1 MVSRNIKNIVTE
13 SFWMA
18 IDAIRKNKLRSSLT
32 LLGISIG
39 VFSVIGVMTAI
50 RTLESSIASGLN
62 VFATNTFVIQKY
74 PEVNFG
80 SNREYRKRKNIDFSQ
95 YQKFKSRSIL
105 PILVSVLE
113 GSSVRNVRY
122 KDRIVKNYVDL
133 IGGDDGTIR
142 FYNTYISDGRNFI
155 EDDIHFKRNVCV
167 LGMDVV
173 DRLFPFED
181 PISKKIKVDGL
192 DYFVIGVT
200 ERQGEA
206 FGQSKDNF
214 IAIPISTYLERF
226 SEKWTTLSI
235 HVESSSESTFEKT
248 KDEAIGL
255 MRSIRK
261 VKPEDDN
268 DFEVWRAF
276 TPSELLPQ
284 LSYFGI
290 NADEQI
296 DQLTDPLQDSFENAV
311 SEAANA
317 TNVIP
322 SLADTVALGQKGLKS
337 LANKLEAQSK
347 SVNSLV
353 NKMNDLNRKI
363 TEGTNLLKDA
373 MTYGPL
379 SLDAHLIGPDLQLR
393 SNSEFVDAVDRA
405 LSDATDPNRP
415 TFGPPAAKDIAAS
428 QGSIEAA
435 LRGEAPIVQ
444 NTTMWFGIVLTIQA
458 ENKTALGNQMNTI
471 ANFLSIDDSP
481 IDLDKTDQLTNLF
494 G

>member
-1 MVSRNIKNIVTE
+1 MGSRSIKNIVNE

-74 PEVNFG
+74 PEISFG

-95 YQKFKSRSIL
+95 YQKFKSRSTL

-113 GSSVRNVRY
+113 GTDVRNVRY

-142 FYNTYISDGRNFI
+142 FYNTYLSDGRNFI
-155 EDDIHFKRNVCV
+155 DDDIHFGRNVCV

-181 PISKKIKVDGL
+181 PISKKIKIDGL
-192 DYFVIGVT
+192 EYFVIGVT

-226 SEKWTTLSI
+226 SDKWTTLSI

-268 DFEVWRAF
+268 DFEVITNTEMIEQFSGFTSGVKLFALCVSVIALVVAGIGIMNIMLVSVTERIKEIGIRKAIGATKKDILTQFLMEAVFLSEFGGIVGIIMGIVGGNMVAIIFNIPAVIPIDWAVIGLVVCSAIGIGFGIYPAWRAA
-276 TPSELLPQ
+276 Q
-284 LSYFGI
+284 L
-290 NADEQI
+290 
-296 DQLTDPLQDSFENAV
+296 DPIESLRFE
-311 SEAANA
+311 
-317 TNVIP
+317 
-322 SLADTVALGQKGLKS
+322 
-337 LANKLEAQSK
+337 
-347 SVNSLV
+347 
-353 NKMNDLNRKI
+353 
-363 TEGTNLLKDA
+363 
-373 MTYGPL
+373 
-379 SLDAHLIGPDLQLR
+379 
-393 SNSEFVDAVDRA
+393 
-405 LSDATDPNRP
+405 
-415 TFGPPAAKDIAAS
+415 
-428 QGSIEAA
+428 
-435 LRGEAPIVQ
+435 
-444 NTTMWFGIVLTIQA
+444 
-458 ENKTALGNQMNTI
+458 
-471 ANFLSIDDSP
+471 
-481 IDLDKTDQLTNLF
+481 
-494 G
+494 

>member
-1 MVSRNIKNIVTE
+1 MVSRNIKNIITE

-142 FYNTYISDGRNFI
+142 FYNTYLSDGRNFI

-226 SEKWTTLSI
+226 SDKWTTLSI

-261 VKPEDDN
+261 VNPEDDN
-268 DFEVWRAF
+268 DFEVVTNTEMIEQFSGFTSGVKLFALCVSVIALVVAGIGIMNIMLVSVTERIKEIGIRKAIGATKKDILTQFLMEAIFLSEFGGIVGIVIGVAGGNMVAIIFNIPAVIPIDWAVIGLVVCSAIGIGFGIYPAWRAA
-276 TPSELLPQ
+276 Q
-284 LSYFGI
+284 L
-290 NADEQI
+290 
-296 DQLTDPLQDSFENAV
+296 DPIESLRFE
-311 SEAANA
+311 
-317 TNVIP
+317 
-322 SLADTVALGQKGLKS
+322 
-337 LANKLEAQSK
+337 
-347 SVNSLV
+347 
-353 NKMNDLNRKI
+353 
-363 TEGTNLLKDA
+363 
-373 MTYGPL
+373 
-379 SLDAHLIGPDLQLR
+379 
-393 SNSEFVDAVDRA
+393 
-405 LSDATDPNRP
+405 
-415 TFGPPAAKDIAAS
+415 
-428 QGSIEAA
+428 
-435 LRGEAPIVQ
+435 
-444 NTTMWFGIVLTIQA
+444 
-458 ENKTALGNQMNTI
+458 
-471 ANFLSIDDSP
+471 
-481 IDLDKTDQLTNLF
+481 
-494 G
+494 

>member
-1 MVSRNIKNIVTE
+1 MVSRNIKNIITE

-50 RTLESSIASGLN
+50 RTLESSIESGLN

-74 PEVNFG
+74 PEISFG
-80 SNREYRKRKNIDFSQ
+80 DDRKIAKRKNIDFSQ

-226 SEKWTTLSI
+226 SDKWTTLSI

-261 VKPEDDN
+261 VKPEEDN
-268 DFEVWRAF
+268 DFEVVTNTEMIEQFSGFTNGVKLFALCVSVIALVVAGIGIMNIMLVSVTERIKEIGIRKAIGATKKDILTQFLMEAIFLSEFGGIVGIIMGVAGGNMVAIIFNIPAVIPIDWAVIGLVVCSAIGIGFGIYPAWRAA
-276 TPSELLPQ
+276 Q
-284 LSYFGI
+284 L
-290 NADEQI
+290 
-296 DQLTDPLQDSFENAV
+296 DPIESLRFE
-311 SEAANA
+311 
-317 TNVIP
+317 
-322 SLADTVALGQKGLKS
+322 
-337 LANKLEAQSK
+337 
-347 SVNSLV
+347 
-353 NKMNDLNRKI
+353 
-363 TEGTNLLKDA
+363 
-373 MTYGPL
+373 
-379 SLDAHLIGPDLQLR
+379 
-393 SNSEFVDAVDRA
+393 
-405 LSDATDPNRP
+405 
-415 TFGPPAAKDIAAS
+415 
-428 QGSIEAA
+428 
-435 LRGEAPIVQ
+435 
-444 NTTMWFGIVLTIQA
+444 
-458 ENKTALGNQMNTI
+458 
-471 ANFLSIDDSP
+471 
-481 IDLDKTDQLTNLF
+481 
-494 G
+494 

>member
-1 MVSRNIKNIVTE
+1 MGSRSLKNIVNE

-74 PEVNFG
+74 PEISFG

-95 YQKFKSRSIL
+95 YQKFKSRSTL

-113 GSSVRNVRY
+113 GTSVRNVRY

-133 IGGDDGTIR
+133 IGGDDGTIW
-142 FYNTYISDGRNFI
+142 FYNTYLSDGRNFI
-155 EDDIHFKRNVCV
+155 DDDIHFGRNVCV

-181 PISKKIKVDGL
+181 PISKKIKIDGL
-192 DYFVIGVT
+192 EYFVIGVT

-226 SEKWTTLSI
+226 SDKWTTLSI

-261 VKPEDDN
+261 VKPEGDN
-268 DFEVWRAF
+268 DFEVVTNTEMIEQFSGFTSGVKLFALCVSVIALVVAGIGIMNIMLVSVTERIKEIGIRKAIGATKKDILTQFLMEAIFLSEFGGIVGIIMGVAGGNMVAIIFNIPAVIPIDWAVIGLVVCSAIGIGFGIYPAWRAA
-276 TPSELLPQ
+276 Q
-284 LSYFGI
+284 L
-290 NADEQI
+290 
-296 DQLTDPLQDSFENAV
+296 DPIESLRFE
-311 SEAANA
+311 
-317 TNVIP
+317 
-322 SLADTVALGQKGLKS
+322 
-337 LANKLEAQSK
+337 
-347 SVNSLV
+347 
-353 NKMNDLNRKI
+353 
-363 TEGTNLLKDA
+363 
-373 MTYGPL
+373 
-379 SLDAHLIGPDLQLR
+379 
-393 SNSEFVDAVDRA
+393 
-405 LSDATDPNRP
+405 
-415 TFGPPAAKDIAAS
+415 
-428 QGSIEAA
+428 
-435 LRGEAPIVQ
+435 
-444 NTTMWFGIVLTIQA
+444 
-458 ENKTALGNQMNTI
+458 
-471 ANFLSIDDSP
+471 
-481 IDLDKTDQLTNLF
+481 
-494 G
+494 